1 MDGRTVM
8 KDPLANLLYPGE
20 PTAAT
25 ELTLL
30 AVSPRRVLA
39 AWPLLK
45 GNGNGN
51 GASGSGDNGHGDGH
65 DPASRSHNGHLCL
78 RIREVR
84 DSELAGEVPGQQW
97 IFDLADGQ
105 TGCLVE
111 LERPGLTVR
120 AELVAPPGTNGA
132 VPVARSRRVRLP
144 SPEPV
149 AGAGPIRWMVFNRN
163 GHA

>member
-1 MDGRTVM
+1 M

-20 PTAAT
+20 PTTAT

-30 AVSPRRVLA
+30 PVSPRRVLA
-39 AWPLLK
+39 AWPVLK
-45 GNGNGN
+45 GNGN
-51 GASGSGDNGHGDGH
+51 GASGAGGNGH
-65 DPASRSHNGHLCL
+65 DPEHEAPRGDAKGLCL

-84 DSELAGEVPGQQW
+84 DTELGGEVPGQQW
-97 IFDLADGQ
+97 SFDLADGQ

-132 VPVARSRRVRLP
+132 VPLARSRRVRLP

-149 AGAGPIRWMVFNRN
+149 TGEGPIRWMIFERN
-163 GHA
+163 GLA

>member
-1 MDGRTVM
+1 M

-20 PTAAT
+20 PTTAT

-30 AVSPRRVLA
+30 PVSPCRVLA
-39 AWPLLK
+39 AWPVLK
-45 GNGNGN
+45 SNGN
-51 GASGSGDNGHGDGH
+51 GASDSGDNGHEH
-65 DPASRSHNGHLCL
+65 DPASRDGGRLYL

-97 IFDLADGQ
+97 LFDLAVGQ

-120 AELVAPPGTNGA
+120 AELIASRSTNGA
-132 VPVARSRRVRLP
+132 NPLARSRRVRLP
-144 SPEPV
+144 CLEPV
-149 AGAGPIRWMVFNRN
+149 GEDGPIRWMIFERS
-163 GHA
+163 GLA

>member
-1 MDGRTVM
+1 M

-30 AVSPRRVLA
+30 PVSPRRVLA
-39 AWPLLK
+39 AWPVLK
-45 GNGNGN
+45 GNGNGT
-51 GASGSGDNGHGDGH
+51 SGCGGNGHRNVH
-65 DPASRSHNGHLCL
+65 EAAPRSDAGHLCL

-97 IFDLADGQ
+97 NFDLADGQ

-120 AELVAPPGTNGA
+120 AELVAPPGTNGEI
-132 VPVARSRRVRLP
+132 PLARSRRVRLP
-144 SPEPV
+144 SPEP
-149 AGAGPIRWMVFNRN
+149 AKEEGPIRWMVFNRN
-163 GHA
+163 GLA